1 MSYEELNVDN
11 AIKTETSYDVV
22 IKNDYSPATKAFK
35 NYDQKQIELMKQVFA
50 NRKCLDDSDSSSSS
64 FGECSQN

>member
-35 NYDQKQIELMKQVFA
+35 NYDQK
-50 NRKCLDDSDSSSSS
+50 
-64 FGECSQN
+64 